1 MVISGNLEILSARAT
16 QDEKASRSFMAAR
29 HGVERGANLSEQLL
43 AFSRRAQEHLQ
54 IVSVDELIGSIESVL
69 GEAAG
74 DAVSIEVQRGSER
87 WFCSADP
94 RQFRSALVN
103 LAANAGDAMP
113 LGGVLTV
120 SIAALRLDEKIAHSL
135 GSGSGDYVVVSV
147 KDTGAGIDPKLLSRV
162 SEPFFT
168 TKAGG
173 AGTGLGLSQ
182 VYGFA
187 TQSGGFVTI
196 ESEPEIGT
204 TVRIHLPR
212 VTQR

>member
-1 MVISGNLEILSARAT
+1 
-16 QDEKASRSFMAAR
+16 MAA
-29 HGVERGANLSEQLL
+29 HQGVERGAKLSEQLL
-43 AFSRRAQEHLQ
+43 AFSRRGQRPIQ
-54 IVSVDELIGSIESVL
+54 IVSVDELIDSLKTLL
-69 GEAAG
+69 GELAG
-74 DAVSIEVQRGSER
+74 DAVSVDIQRGPEP
-87 WFCSADP
+87 WFCNADP
-94 RQFRSALVN
+94 RQLSSALAN
-103 LAANAGDAMP
+103 LAANAGEAMP

-120 SIAALRLDEKIAHSL
+120 ATSSLRLDQKVARSL
-135 GSGSGDYVVVSV
+135 SGGAGDYVVVSV
-147 KDTGAGIDPKLLSRV
+147 KDTGTGIDPKLLSRV

-196 ESEPEIGT
+196 ESEPAVGT

-212 VTQR
+212 TMQR